1 MKRIEYIKENFSK
14 NLFWDIDLND
24 LNLNTHSSFILA
36 RVLDYG
42 TWQDWKLLCSHYTK
56 DEIKKAALE
65 IRSMFP
71 KSLNCLVLKYGYRLN
86 NKLCS
91 IIKNHI
97 WSFEVQR

>member
-1 MKRIEYIKENFSK
+1 MKRIESIKENFSK

-71 KSLNCLVLKYGYRLN
+71 KSLNYIAMYTDIPISEFRCY
-86 NKLCS
+86 KLRQS
-91 IIKNHI
+91 APTI
-97 WSFEVQR
+97 WNS